1 MKNYITP
8 NMSIRKFSDLIE
20 TTDPVTSS
28 LETPYV
34 TQLQDSAFNG
44 RKAQI
49 NIDKMTDITKFSF

>member
-1 MKNYITP
+1 MKKYITP

-28 LETPYV
+28 LTPYV
-34 TQLQDSAFNG
+34 AELQDSKFDG

-49 NIDKMTDITKFSF
+49 NIDRMTNITKFSF